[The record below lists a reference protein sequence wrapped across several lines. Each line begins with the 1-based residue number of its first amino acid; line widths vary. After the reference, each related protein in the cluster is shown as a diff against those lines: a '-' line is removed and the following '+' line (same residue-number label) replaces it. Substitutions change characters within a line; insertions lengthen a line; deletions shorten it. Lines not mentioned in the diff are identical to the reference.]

1 MASRLALN
9 YLIFTLFISSSNHCG
24 ISPKR
29 HFRRKNTHSATQQLQ
44 SSPPNQPEGPSL
56 EQKCPMFELY
66 QQCAKSK
73 INKKRKNTR
82 NYGEKK
88 GAKNHGLEELLSL
101 KKEAQPE
108 KQQTKAPE
116 LINEETFEK
125 EIRTKITQKDA
136 DEFDLKTLQN
146 RRHDHLF
153 VALSFTNREKTRK
166 ESYIENLR
174 ERLHEI
180 EDNYQDPFENAT
192 SQEIVD
198 ALKKQEKNSPTQDI
212 WKKELQLF
220 FDQDLESAIMYDDI
234 QKDLGICYEKK
245 ISPKLKN
252 NEPIEDVMLEI
263 SSTIT
268 QDSANEIFNIKE
280 QSCASPNKRFNI
292 TELIKEAKKNANNNE
307 LKSINK
313 SSEKINALL
322 TEINKYNL
330 ATKNK
335 KKCEKSLKEIVINIL
350 FLIKNIYEHNDWTG
364 NYLENPN
371 DYKKKLD
378 TFEKKVI
385 YAALI
390 ETTKKH
396 HFLSLI
402 LTKGLYRKYC
412 DDGGWYNEKNLD
424 KTISEVARFWSVITN
439 NNCVQTR
446 NLDIVFLN
454 KFINDNE
461 PFKIFLLET
470 IHLCLDQI
478 YKKDINRPV
487 PVKIDVKLKKLTKL
501 MTDIHGA
508 LKAKWIEK

>member
-1 MASRLALN
+1 MASRLALI
-9 YLIFTLFISSSNHCG
+9 YLILTIFILSSINCG
-24 ISPKR
+24 TSPKK
-29 HFRRKNTHSATQQLQ
+29 HFRRKDKRRATQRLQ
-44 SSPPNQPEGPSL
+44 SSPSNQQEGSSL
-56 EQKCPMFELY
+56 EQKFPMFELC
-66 QQCAKSK
+66 QQYAKDK
-73 INKKRKNTR
+73 INKKGKNTR

-88 GAKNHGLEELLSL
+88 GAKNLGLEKLLSL

-108 KQQTKAPE
+108 KQQTQAPE
-116 LINEETFEK
+116 LIKEETFEK
-125 EIRTKITQKDA
+125 EIRTKTTQKDA
-136 DEFDLKTLQN
+136 DEFDLKTFQN
-146 RRHDHLF
+146 KRHNHLF
-153 VALSFTNREKTRK
+153 VAMSYTNREKIRK

-174 ERLHEI
+174 ERLHKI
-180 EDNYQDPFENAT
+180 EENYQDPFENAT

-198 ALKKQEKNSPTQDI
+198 ALKKQEKYSPSQDI
-212 WKKELQLF
+212 WEKDLQLF

-252 NEPIEDVMLEI
+252 NEPIEDVKLEI

-280 QSCASPNKRFNI
+280 QRCASPNKRFNI
-292 TELIKEAKKNANNNE
+292 TDLINEAKENANNNG

-322 TEINKYNL
+322 TEINKYKFDM
-330 ATKNK
+330 KNK
-335 KKCEKSLKEIVINIL
+335 KKCAESTKGIVINIF

-424 KTISEVARFWSVITN
+424 KTIWEVARFWSVIASKE
-439 NNCVQTR
+439 CAETR
-446 NLDIVFLN
+446 NLDIVFSN

-461 PFKIFLLET
+461 PFKLFLLEAVS
-470 IHLCLDQI
+470 LCLDQI
-478 YKKDINRPV
+478 YKKDINRFIPT
-487 PVKIDVKLKKLTKL
+487 KIESKLNHLIAL
-501 MTDIHGA
+501 MTNIHAA
-508 LKAKWIEK
+508 LKAKWVEK